1 MIDTCTFACRMSGDT
16 STYVTVTPSTRGSR
30 RSVSMAMLTT
40 SRMASAAFR
49 TRRDDISSRERGA
62 RSRECGGKIDFLLHA
77 PCSPLLAVKLPL
89 NFFHL
94 VNFEQV
100 TFLDVV
106 ESGQLDA
113 AFITFANLLGI
124 ILLAAERI

>member
-1 MIDTCTFACRMSGDT
+1 MIETCTFACRMSGDT

-30 RSVSMAMLTT
+30 KSVRMAMLTT
-40 SRMASAAFR
+40 SRMASAAFK
-49 TRRDDISSRERGA
+49 TRREDISTEQGLRR
-62 RSRECGGKIDFLLHA
+62 KIEFLLHA
-77 PCSPLLAVKLPL
+77 PCSSPLAVELPL

-113 AFITFANLLGI
+113 
-124 ILLAAERI
+124 